1 MTDSP
6 ICCAGGQVIE
16 DEEPTSEKSEIEIEE
31 PDFEF
36 NLVGNS
42 SEIQEVKA
50 KENEN
55 PQKVEIEDQN
65 DDKKTVE
72 TETKSDEK
80 NEKKSS
86 TDKSPDSVSTDS
98 GISGTDSGISSGTSE
113 PEADNPELLYDKPK
127 HLNQ

>member
-6 ICCAGGQVIE
+6 ICCSGGQVIE
-16 DEEPTSEKSEIEIEE
+16 DEELTSEKSEIEIEE

-42 SEIQEVKA
+42 SEIHEVKA

-55 PQKVEIEDQN
+55 QQKVEIEDQI